1 MAAGLLALAGPAI
14 ATTFDLSGSGVL
26 DTGEMALGASEG
38 GGELMREIG
47 GLSVALESLIP
58 SATPTSDV
66 RQAQGRK
73 EVFRTHARNLE
84 QESGLTLAQP
94 ALSLGSRRRN
104 TAPPPSAFSAVSSP
118 P

>member
-47 GLSVALESLIP
+47 GLSVALES
-58 SATPTSDV
+58 SATLTSDV

-73 EVFRTHARNLE
+73 EVFRTRARNLE

-118 P
+118 PWA